1 VFHSVSHEAI
11 KILKRIPEAEFRIGK
26 WDPFAFVAFCERARA
41 QPGSAQERAALEI
54 QRAEWQ
60 LLFDYS
66 ARPQ

>member
-1 VFHSVSHEAI
+1 V
-11 KILKRIPEAEFRIGK
+11 
-26 WDPFAFVAFCERARA
+26 
-41 QPGSAQERAALEI
+41 QERAAVEI